1 MVSVTQ
7 EGLWMVADGI
17 VDFRFVVKFHR
28 SGTAIIFSF
37 WTLREHVSYASKKLL
52 NKQKTSSTWWVFLWK
67 DYRCFLI
74 ELSIFWFFVKFHRSG
89 PAIIFSFWTLR
100 EHVSYASK
108 KLLNKQNTCSTWW
121 VFLWKDYRSFLIEFS
136 IFWFFV
142 KFHRSC
148 NNFQFFNSHRTCYL
162 SIKKGPTQAK
172 ELINMVSATL
182 EGLWMRIV
190 DFQFFGKLHRS
201 EPVIIFSFWSLTKH
215 VSYASKNLLIKQ
227 KTSSTWCVLLWKDY
241 VWFLIELSIIDF
253 SSNFTGRDMQ
263 CFSGFQLSQS
273 MLVIHQKSS

>member
-37 WTLREHVSYASKKLL
+37 WTLRENVNYASKKLL

-74 ELSIFWFFVKFHRSG
+74 ELSIFWFFVKFRKFG

-108 KLLNKQNTCSTWW
+108 KLLNKQKTCSTWW

-142 KFHRSC
+142 KFHRS
-148 NNFQFFNSHRTCYL
+148 
-162 SIKKGPTQAK
+162 GPA
-172 ELINMVSATL
+172 
-182 EGLWMRIV
+182 
-190 DFQFFGKLHRS
+190 
-201 EPVIIFSFWSLTKH
+201 IILSFWTLTEH
-215 VSYASKNLLIKQ
+215 VSYPSKKLLIKQ
-227 KTSSTWCVLLWKDY
+227 KTSSTWWMLLWKDY
-241 VWFLIELSIIDF
+241 GWLLMELSIFDF
-253 SSNFTGRDMQ
+253 SSNLTGPDLQ
-263 CFSGFQLSQS
+263 
-273 MLVIHQKSS
+273 